1 MQKIKNWNQ
10 FQKANESVISD
21 VISFFADNIKPF
33 LFAGFKLS
41 MYIRWFWKWYIK
53 DSKESFGEI
62 DQKMID
68 KIEKITGRRF
78 VIRYIE
84 SNKEYAYAGANEIYY
99 TSLLKDM
106 LAEEEIIA
114 VLLHETGHLVHQHDR
129 KNLISKM
136 LIEFPF
142 LFSFFQSWAL
152 YGLSKL
158 VDKLFFEGF
167 CSRQDEF
174 TADSE
179 AKKWGY
185 GDQLASALTKIADP
199 INLAETKTILGK
211 FNDLLKQHPKT
222 TERIKRLLS
231 KATTLEEVDQLVIN
245 EHASDLTEKM
255 VNKMWPVFMENAKLK
270 PEWEK
275 FSEQEIKKRMIED
288 LSDSTRFTIQSG
300 KFQMQFQEEVIL
312 KYFDLPSSFP
322 KKNTFKL

>member
-10 FQKANESVISD
+10 FQKANESVLSD
-21 VISFFADNIKPF
+21 VITFFADNMKPF
-33 LFAGFKLS
+33 LFAGIKIS
-41 MYIRWFWKWYIK
+41 IYIRWFWKFYIK
-53 DSKESFGEI
+53 DRKESFGEL

-78 VIRYIE
+78 EIRYIE
-84 SNKEYAYAGANEIYY
+84 SNEHYAYAVANEIYY

-106 LAEEEIIA
+106 LTEEEIIA
-114 VLLHETGHLVHQHDR
+114 VLLHETGHIVNKHNQ
-129 KNLISKM
+129 KTLISKI

-158 VDKLFFEGF
+158 VDKLYFEGF

-185 GDQLASALTKIADP
+185 GDQLAAALAKMADP
-199 INLAETKTILGK
+199 ISLAKTKTILDK
-211 FNDLLKQHPKT
+211 FNDLLKQHPKS

-231 KATTLEEVDQLVIN
+231 KATTLEEVNRLIIN
-245 EHASDLTEKM
+245 QHEIIEKM
-255 VNKMWPVFMENAKLK
+255 VNKIWPIFMKKAELK
-270 PEWEK
+270 PEWEE

-288 LSDSTRFTIQSG
+288 LYDSTEFTVVSREFEIRFN
-300 KFQMQFQEEVIL
+300 EEVFL
-312 KYFDLPSSFP
+312 KYFDGPTSLLDNLKIRARF
-322 KKNTFKL
+322 